1 MRFTLKICI
10 CTVLIVAVLFAVA
23 GHILIAQS
31 FDAALSFRVEKAQAD
46 YTSLASS
53 MEAEMYGLTLYYNAV
68 TEGMYDEVLAR
79 AAKAQP
85 LDAVCALYN
94 EDREL
99 VTSYGGA
106 AFPQALSF
114 AHLARSRFV
123 YRLVRE
129 ADAVLL
135 DTAGSVLLGGRTY
148 YLSIR
153 YDAGDLMQLRDEQ
166 IRSTILMHFVT
177 IGVTF
182 STMLLLSYFMSRP
195 MRSLNSYA
203 RRIQSGHYDQRARV
217 SSLDEIGDL
226 TVSFNSMAGAIEQKV
241 SKLEGYA
248 KQQKDFVASFSHE
261 LKTPMTSIIGYAD
274 MLRSSELAP
283 EDAFTAAN
291 FIFSEGKRLE
301 ALSLKLMDMVVLDK
315 NDYRLMRGYA
325 RRVFGHVTAV
335 VTPMLVKNGLTL
347 ETSVEQHIILYEK
360 DLLLTLIT
368 NLVDNARKASEPG
381 NVIELVGRKQDDRYR
396 VSVRDHGI
404 GIPEEELHRI
414 TEAFFMVDK
423 SRARAQ
429 HGAGLGLAIGNKI
442 AQLHGSELH
451 FESKLGEGTTV
462 WFDLPLYA
470 GQRKGGGTA

>member
-53 MEAEMYGLTLYYNAV
+53 MEAELYGLTLYYNTV
-68 TEGMYDEVLAR
+68 TESMYSEVLAR
-79 AAKAQP
+79 AANAQP
-85 LDAVCALYN
+85 LSAPCALYS
-94 EDREL
+94 EEKQF
-99 VTSYGGA
+99 VTSFGA
-106 AFPQALSF
+106 EAFPDVLSF
-114 AHLARSRFV
+114 QHLARNRFV
-123 YRLVRE
+123 YRLTRE
-129 ADAVLL
+129 EGAVVL
-135 DTAGSVLLGGRTY
+135 DTAGSVVIGGRTY

-153 YDAGDLMQLRDEQ
+153 YDAGDLMALRDEQ
-166 IRSTILMHFVT
+166 IQATVLMHFVT
-177 IGVTF
+177 VGVTF
-182 STMLLLSYFMSRP
+182 ATMLIISYFMSRP

-203 RRIQSGHYDQRARV
+203 KRIQSGHYDQRARV

-226 TVSFNSMAGAIEQKV
+226 TVSFNNMAGAIEQKV

-315 NDYRLMRGYA
+315 NDYKLMRGYA

-335 VTPMLVKNGLTL
+335 VTPMLQKNGLTL
-347 ETSVEQHIILYEK
+347 ETNVEQHIILYEK
-360 DLLLTLIT
+360 DLFLTLVT
-368 NLVDNARKASEPG
+368 NLVDNARKASEAG
-381 NVIELVGRKQDDRYR
+381 KTIELTGRKQDNRYR

-423 SRARAQ
+423 SRSRSQ

-470 GQRKGGGTA
+470 GQKKGGGAT